1 MRTEWN
7 TSGDA
12 CDVILADMA
21 EWDQFAADNREGI
34 EEAYGTIEMA
44 IKHAID
50 GGLMLGGG
58 AAPICHVS
66 FEG

>member
-1 MRTEWN
+1 MQMNWN
-7 TSGDA
+7 TSRDA

-34 EEAYGTIEMA
+34 EEGYGTIENA
-44 IKHAID
+44 YRHACD

-58 AAPICHVS
+58 AAPLFHIS